1 LSNSNVKSDYL
12 RGLKDGV
19 PIGLGYIPIALACGI
34 ATSKAGISFLLSQLM
49 EVLIYS
55 GAGQTAAVTL
65 FKGGETVVIM
75 YALAILVANCRYM
88 LFSMSLAQRLD
99 PSMSLIERAL
109 VGALNTDEIFGVVVK
124 EKGYIKFKYFLGV
137 ATIPFICFALGN
149 TIGSFT
155 TDLLPN
161 SISSALGIIIYAMFI
176 ALIVPPAKESK
187 PVFIVVLMALII
199 SVIFEC
205 IPAVT
210 QFLSAGWIVI
220 LCAIITASVGALLFP
235 VEEKE
240 EV

>member
-149 TIGSFT
+149 TIGSFR

>member
-1 LSNSNVKSDYL
+1 MSNSNVKSDYL

-19 PIGLGYIPIALACGI
+19 PIGLGYIPLAIACGI
-34 ATSKAGISFLLSQLM
+34 ATSKAGIPFLLSQLM
-49 EVLIYS
+49 EILIYS
-55 GAGQTAAVTL
+55 GSGLTAAITL

-88 LFSMSLAQRLD
+88 IFSMSLAQRLD
-99 PSMSLIERAL
+99 PSMNLIERIL
-109 VGALNTDEIFGVVVK
+109 VGALNTDEVFGVVIK

-137 ATIPFICFALGN
+137 ATMPFVCFALGN
-149 TIGSFT
+149 ALGSFT
-155 TDLLPN
+155 TDLLPDF
-161 SISSALGIIIYAMFI
+161 ISSALGIIIYAMFI
-176 ALIVPPAKESK
+176 ALIVPSAKESK
-187 PVFIVVLMALII
+187 PIFVVVAIALII
-199 SVIFEC
+199 SIIFEC

-220 LCAIITASVGALLFP
+220 LCAIITSAIGALLFP